1 MVLECLKKESLWHRI
16 QGNEVTHW
24 AVSDPDDDHWYVTGG
39 HPEQFRHRAEPTVM
53 EITVTSWRWHW

>member
-24 AVSDPDDDHWYVTGG
+24 AVSDPDVLGCER
-39 HPEQFRHRAEPTVM
+39 PR
-53 EITVTSWRWHW
+53 

>member
-24 AVSDPDDDHWYVTGG
+24 AVSDPDDDHWYVTGATLSNLG
-39 HPEQFRHRAEPTVM
+39 RGQSQP
-53 EITVTSWRWHW
+53 